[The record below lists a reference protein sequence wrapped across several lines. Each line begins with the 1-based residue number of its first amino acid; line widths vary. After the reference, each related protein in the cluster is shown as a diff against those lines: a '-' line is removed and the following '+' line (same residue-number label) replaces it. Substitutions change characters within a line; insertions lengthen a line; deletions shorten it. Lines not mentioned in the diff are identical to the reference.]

1 MLGKIA
7 GDQATH
13 SFIDHNTDFHLYP
26 MGNRTFWGLYAGET
40 YNHICIL
47 RSFRLIFWI
56 KNWIGKENVTTENC
70 TGHYRSVA
78 WR

>member
-26 MGNRTFWGLYAGET
+26 MGDRTF
-40 YNHICIL
+40 
-47 RSFRLIFWI
+47 
-56 KNWIGKENVTTENC
+56 
-70 TGHYRSVA
+70 
-78 WR
+78 